1 MLALTDNAVSVIRDL
16 AATTQTPETTGVR
29 IAIATDQEQLS
40 LALAP
45 TATDGDQVVEDQGA
59 RVYLEQEAAS
69 MLDDRTLDAAVEQD
83 GSVQFFV
90 ATTSPQD

>member
-29 IAIATDQEQLS
+29 IAIAQDQEQLS

-45 TATDGDQVVEDQGA
+45 ASADGDQVVEDQGA

-69 MLDDRTLDAAVEQD
+69 MLADRTLDAAVEQD

-90 ATTSPQD
+90 ATSPEA

>member
-16 AATTQTPETTGVR
+16 ATTTETPETSGVR
-29 IAIATDQEQLS
+29 IAVAGEEERLS

-45 TATDGDQVVEDQGA
+45 TATDGDHVVEDQGA
-59 RVYLEQEAAS
+59 RVYLEQEAATL
-69 MLDDRTLDAAVEQD
+69 LDDRTLDAAVEED

-90 ATTSPQD
+90 ATTAG